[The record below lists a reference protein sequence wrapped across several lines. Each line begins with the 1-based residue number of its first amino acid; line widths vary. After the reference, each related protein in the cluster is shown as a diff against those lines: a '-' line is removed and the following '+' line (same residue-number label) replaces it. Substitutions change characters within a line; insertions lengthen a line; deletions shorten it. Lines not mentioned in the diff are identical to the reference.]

1 MLVAEYH
8 SEFEK
13 LTKFAHELI
22 ASNKNRAKKKIIQVM
37 SQIKKKVLL
46 FELSSYATV
55 VRLTY

>member
-22 ASNKNRAKKKIIQVM
+22 ASNKNRAKKKII
-37 SQIKKKVLL
+37 
-46 FELSSYATV
+46 
-55 VRLTY
+55 